1 MARSLIRALA
11 AVFCLSSAGVAFQ
24 PLSGVGPLKPAPAG
38 APRLEAGGAESSA
51 IRVDSAL
58 VQIPVH
64 VTNVFGANVG
74 GLAKDDFQLWED
86 GVAQSITHFSMDDA
100 PASVG
105 LIYDCS
111 GSMRDK
117 MGQAAA
123 AAEAFFQTANP
134 EDEFFLV
141 EFGDW
146 PKLATPLTTH
156 VEDILSRI
164 LRTKPFGRTAL
175 LDALGMALKQMKKA
189 ANPRKALVI
198 LSDGGDNQSRR
209 NRREIEAALVESDV
223 QVYAMGLYSSGDSR
237 RLSPEERNGP
247 KLLEELSD
255 KTGGRMFTVANA
267 KDLADISAR
276 ISKELRSEY
285 MLGYSPATLARDG
298 KYHRITVK
306 VNRAD
311 LRVYSRTGYT
321 APQ

>member
-1 MARSLIRALA
+1 MVWALA
-11 AVFCLSSAGVAFQ
+11 AILSFSSVGVAFQ
-24 PLSGVGPLKPAPAG
+24 SLSGVGPMKPAPAG
-38 APRLEAGGAESSA
+38 APRLEAGVPESSA

-86 GVAQSITHFSMDDA
+86 GIAQSITHFSMDDA

-123 AAEAFFQTANP
+123 AAEAFFHTANP
-134 EDEFFLV
+134 EDEFFLI

-146 PKLATPLTTH
+146 PKLAMPLTTH

-175 LDALGMALKQMKKA
+175 LDALEMALRQMKKA

-247 KLLEELSD
+247 KLLEEISG

-267 KDLADISAR
+267 KDLAGISAR
-276 ISKELRSEY
+276 ISKELRTEY
-285 MLGYSPATLARDG
+285 MLGYSPATFARDG

-306 VNRAD
+306 VNDSD